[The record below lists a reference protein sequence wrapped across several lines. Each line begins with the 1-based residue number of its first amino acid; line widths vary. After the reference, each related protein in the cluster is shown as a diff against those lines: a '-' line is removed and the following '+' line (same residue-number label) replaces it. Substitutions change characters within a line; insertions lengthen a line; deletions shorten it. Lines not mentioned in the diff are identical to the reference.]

1 MPYQP
6 LSGQKR
12 KVLDDTASLPEV
24 IIVPASWY
32 PVQPVAAKN
41 IKAGDIETVV
51 RIARSEENPLSDQ
64 QKRV

>member
-32 PVQPVAAKN
+32 PDHPVAAKN
-41 IKAGDIETVV
+41 IKSGDIETVV
-51 RIARSEENPLSDQ
+51 RIARSEENPLRTQ
-64 QKRV
+64 